1 MVVSPRLFDVPRP
14 RRLPALA
21 ALVAFLTSLPLPTPP
36 SVHAQSPDAL
46 SPDDHTTHAVYLNEV
61 KPLLQT
67 RCYACHGANR
77 QQASLRLDTG
87 ERLRQGG
94 DSGPA
99 VIPGKPSDSLLLQR
113 VQAHDQDARMPP
125 EAEGEPLTAEQVE
138 LLRRWIA
145 EGATSPA
152 DEQPETDWR
161 EHWAFRP
168 RQRPTVPAAAARASS
183 LQGNAIDA
191 FLEEAR
197 RQPSLRPTGEAPR
210 EVLIRRVYLDLIG
223 LPPTPADWDAL
234 LSDARPDWYER
245 LVDRLLADPRHGER
259 WGRHW
264 MDVWRYSDWWGLGDQ
279 LRNSQKHIWHWRD
292 WIVESINDDLPYDE
306 MVRLMLAAD
315 ESHPTDLRRLRATGF
330 LARNYFLF
338 NRHQWMDETVEHV
351 SKAFLGLT
359 MNCAKCHDHK
369 FDPIVQEDYYRMRAI
384 FEPYHVRLDVM
395 PGATSMETD
404 GLPRVY
410 DGHLDQPTYVLIRGQ
425 ETMPDKS
432 LAMEPGLPAALA
444 PHPLDIQPI
453 VLPAESW
460 QPERRPWVLDDHRDE
475 AERRR
480 DAARAKV
487 SQARAALATP
497 AAALDP
503 AASNS
508 APTPP
513 SPSLSPSTLAEWTL
527 RVAEQELLA
536 ADADLVALERRIAAM
551 RAEWALVDG
560 ANLSQDD
567 RDGRLAAQ
575 QALVQQAARDAS
587 RAERE
592 ATVARARLALATQE
606 MRLANHEGP
615 ATEGKAEAQR
625 AELEAE
631 VTKARDALRDSITRL
646 AESSDQFTRI
656 PGAVWTATRFLDSTK
671 DDPTVAFS
679 PTSTG
684 RRLALAR
691 WITAGDNP
699 LTARVAANHL
709 WMRHMGAPLLPTLFD
724 LGRKGTP
731 PTHPEL
737 LDWLASELVD
747 SGWDMKRL
755 HRQILLSA
763 AYRMD
768 SSPRGHE
775 QELAADPDNRLWWRW
790 RSTRIEAE
798 VVRDSLLSLASEL
811 DGRLS
816 GPPVVPAEQEDSRRR
831 SLYFFHSN
839 NERNLFLA
847 TFDEALVK
855 ECYRR
860 EQSIVPQQALALSN
874 SRLVL
879 DMASRIA
886 RQLEVATGTAASAT
900 PTTALGSVSSSPAGV
915 LPDDDRFLR
924 QAFLVLLGMRAS
936 DAELAAC
943 RQALAAWRSQPDMET
958 TDART
963 YLVWAL
969 LNHNDFVTQR

>member
-1 MVVSPRLFDVPRP
+1 
-14 RRLPALA
+14 
-21 ALVAFLTSLPLPTPP
+21 
-36 SVHAQSPDAL
+36 
-46 SPDDHTTHAVYLNEV
+46 
-61 KPLLQT
+61 
-67 RCYACHGANR
+67 
-77 QQASLRLDTG
+77 
-87 ERLRQGG
+87 
-94 DSGPA
+94 
-99 VIPGKPSDSLLLQR
+99 
-113 VQAHDQDARMPP
+113 
-125 EAEGEPLTAEQVE
+125 
-138 LLRRWIA
+138 
-145 EGATSPA
+145 
-152 DEQPETDWR
+152 
-161 EHWAFRP
+161 
-168 RQRPTVPAAAARASS
+168 VPASAAAISSS

-191 FLEEAR
+191 FLEDAR
-197 RQPSLRPTGEAPR
+197 RTQSLRPTGEAPR

-234 LSDARPDWYER
+234 LSETHPDWYER

-315 ESHPTDLRRLRATGF
+315 ESHPTDLRRLRASGF

-351 SKAFLGLT
+351 SKSFLGLT

-395 PGATSMETD
+395 PGATSLEVD

-410 DGHLDQPTYVLIRGQ
+410 DGHLDLPTYVLIRGQ

-432 LAMEPGLPAALA
+432 RAMEPGRPAALGTT
-444 PHPLDIQPI
+444 PLNIQPI
-453 VLPAESW
+453 ALPAESW
-460 QPERRPWVLDDHRDE
+460 QPERRPWVLDDHRHE

-487 SQARAALATP
+487 SQARAAQATP
-497 AAALDP
+497 TAPEAP
-503 AASNS
+503 AASDAATALPN
-508 APTPP
+508 P
-513 SPSLSPSTLAEWTL
+513 SPLSEWTL

-536 ADADLVALERRIAAM
+536 ADAEIVALDRRIAAM
-551 RAEWALVDG
+551 RAEWAMVDKAIPAEG
-560 ANLSQDD
+560 DRNGGLDARQSAVQPAAPDASQ
-567 RDGRLAAQ
+567 
-575 QALVQQAARDAS
+575 VQQSARDAS

-592 ATVARARLALATQE
+592 AAVARARLVLTTQE
-606 MRLANHEGP
+606 MRLANHGGQS
-615 ATEGKAEAQR
+615 TEGTADAGR
-625 AELEAE
+625 AEIEAE
-631 VTKARDALRDSITRL
+631 VTKARDALRDSVRQL

-656 PGAVWTATRFLDSTK
+656 PGAVWTATRFFDSTK
-671 DDPTVAFS
+671 DDPTVTFP

-691 WITAGDNP
+691 WITAADNP

-709 WMRHMGAPLLPTLFD
+709 WMRHMGAPLVPTLFD

-747 SGWDMKRL
+747 SGWDMKHL
-755 HRQILLSA
+755 HRHILLSA

-768 SSPRGHE
+768 SSPRDHE
-775 QELAADPDNRLWWRW
+775 QELAADPDNRWWWRR

-816 GPPVVPAEQEDSRRR
+816 GPPVAPAEQQDSRRR

-839 NERNLFLA
+839 NERNLFLT

-886 RQLEVATGTAASAT
+886 KQLEATTGATGAVPAT
-900 PTTALGSVSSSPAGV
+900 SLGSLPPSPTGG
-915 LPDDDRFLR
+915 LPDDDNFLR
-924 QAFLVLLGMRAS
+924 QAFLVLLGMRAN

-943 RQALAAWRSQPDMET
+943 RRALAAWRSQPDTPT

-963 YLVWAL
+963 HLIWAL